1 MKNNDKKRISM
12 SIKYCISITIC
23 LIIILVASCSNS
35 LTINKIK
42 IGMKITKEIAKSP
55 TGVSLLTSHSNF
67 APTYEITIDG
77 IMYTIAIN
85 EQKKIIYIDTIDPN
99 FKTEEGF
106 CMKTTFKEI
115 FATTNQIKKEPG
127 WAFYIPLKSGWNAAF
142 KISRSESESKPQDND
157 TAICFF
163 KRQKFKLDKEKEF

>member
-1 MKNNDKKRISM
+1 M
-12 SIKYCISITIC
+12 STKYCISITVC
-23 LIIILVASCSNS
+23 LIIILFISCSNN

-42 IGMKITKEIAKSP
+42 IGMKINKEIAKSP
-55 TGVSLLTSHSNF
+55 TGISLLTSHSNF
-67 APTYEITIDG
+67 APTYEITLNG
-77 IMYTIAIN
+77 ILYTIAIN
-85 EQKKIIYIDTIDPN
+85 DQKEIIYLDTIDPD

-106 CMKTTFKEI
+106 NMKTTFKEI
-115 FATTNQIKKEPG
+115 FAKTNQVKKEPD

-163 KRQKFKLDKEKEF
+163 KR